1 MKMIPASVLVCTL
14 LALASGGLG
23 NPISEANGGFTLRIV
38 HTNDMHSR
46 FEQTSRLSSVCS
58 EKEAAAGK
66 CYGGFARIATLVRQA
81 RNSSVPCLFLNA
93 GDTYQGSTWFSVYKW
108 EIVARLLN
116 ILKPDAIS
124 LGNHE
129 FDNGVDG
136 LVPFIKNASFPIV
149 TANLDL
155 SRQPNLANTPL
166 KNSTI
171 LTVNGTSQRVGVIG
185 YLTPETKMISRT
197 DNVTFLDEV
206 ESIRREAKLL
216 KKQGVNILIAVGHS
230 GFEVDKKIA
239 REVEDI
245 DLVIGGHTNTFL
257 YTGEQ
262 PDSEVPEGLYPTEIV
277 QKSGRKVYVV
287 QAYAYTKYLGNFT
300 VDFDGRG
307 EVTRINGNPVLVNS
321 SISQAQDVLDV
332 LDQMRGRINE
342 VSHQIVGKTRVLLDG
357 DSKVCRRVEC
367 NLGNLVADAMV
378 EYNAGEFGGT
388 NGWTDAAIAMHNGG
402 SIRTSIT
409 TANDYKVTMSDVL
422 AVLPFHNSI
431 VKVSM
436 TGELILSVLEWSVY
450 NLRINDTSNLFGA
463 FVQVSGLQVVY
474 DLTRPTNSRVVSV
487 EVLCASCSV
496 PMYSRLEKN
505 KTYDVLLTDFMQTG
519 GDGYTML
526 KHLKARDIGVT
537 TSDALV
543 KYLGRYMDSP
553 VHPAVEWRIS
563 YLNEQKS
570 SGSSRIYSSGLM
582 ILLPLISWFLAR

>member
-1 MKMIPASVLVCTL
+1 MIAASFLICI
-14 LALASGGLG
+14 LAFVTSGLG
-23 NPISEANGGFTLRIV
+23 NPVLETDGGFTLRIV

-58 EKEAAAGK
+58 DKEAAEGK

-129 FDNGVDG
+129 FDNGVSG
-136 LVPFIKNASFPIV
+136 LVPFIQNASFPIV

-155 SRQPNLANTPL
+155 RQQPDLANTPL
-166 KNSTI
+166 LNSTI
-171 LTVNGTSQRVGVIG
+171 LTVNGTNQRIGVIG
-185 YLTPETKMISRT
+185 YLTPETKIISKT

-206 ESIRREAKLL
+206 ESIRREVKRL
-216 KKQGVNILIAVGHS
+216 KGQGVNILIAVGHS
-230 GFEVDKKIA
+230 GFDIDKKIA

-257 YTGEQ
+257 YTGKQ
-262 PDSEVPEGLYPTEIV
+262 PDTEVPEGLYPTEIK
-277 QKSGRKVYVV
+277 QKNGRKVYVV

-300 VDFDGRG
+300 VNFDRNG
-307 EVTRINGNPVLVNS
+307 EVTSISGNPVLVNS
-321 SISQAQDVLDV
+321 SIEQAEDVLDV
-332 LDQMRGRINE
+332 LEQMRGRINN
-342 VSHQIVGKTRVLLDG
+342 VTYQIVGKTRVLLEG
-357 DSKVCRRVEC
+357 DSKVCRREEC
-367 NLGNLVADAMV
+367 NLGNLIADSMV

-388 NGWTDAAIAMHNGG
+388 NGWTDAAIAFHNGG

-409 TANDYKVTMSDVL
+409 TVNDYKITMGDVL
-422 AVLPFHNSI
+422 AVLPFQNSI

-436 TGELILSVLEWSVY
+436 TGEQMLSVLEWSVY

-474 DLTRPTNSRVVSV
+474 DLTRPNNSRVLSV
-487 EVLCASCSV
+487 EVLCASCNI
-496 PMYSRLEKN
+496 PMYSKLEKN
-505 KTYDVLLTDFMQTG
+505 KSYTVLLTDFMQTG
-519 GDGYTML
+519 GDGYSML
-526 KHLKARDIGVT
+526 KDLKARDIGVT

-543 KYLGRYMDSP
+543 KYLERSMDSP

-563 YLNEQKS
+563 YLNEKTI
-570 SGSSRIYSSGLM
+570 SGSSRIYGSRLM
-582 ILLPLISWFLAR
+582 TVLPAISWLLTR